1 MESSYLIVLMASV
14 AHTYIN
20 FYKTVC
26 FKYMLLI
33 VCQLY
38 FNKAEEKGRVEK
50 IFLKERIVLK
60 RSGYERPKVDVS
72 EV

>member
-1 MESSYLIVLMASV
+1 MSV
-14 AHTYIN
+14 SQIIMPYN
-20 FYKTVC
+20 FNLHSV
-26 FKYMLLI
+26 

>member
-1 MESSYLIVLMASV
+1 MKLQMFTKHVDQLTIYISNHYGVYPQLINV
-14 AHTYIN
+14 
-20 FYKTVC
+20 
-26 FKYMLLI
+26 

>member
-1 MESSYLIVLMASV
+1 MHVSQIIMAYNFNLHSV
-14 AHTYIN
+14 
-20 FYKTVC
+20 
-26 FKYMLLI
+26 